1 MPGIEVK
8 RGQCLSCGLCTT
20 VCPQGAVT
28 LDEEQIAV
36 IGDSCTLCGTCVSE
50 CPAQAIAKSGATVE
64 TIKDLDVSHLAECRD
79 VWVVTELRDSQIAR
93 CTFELLGEARRQV
106 IGTSHRVAAVLLCEN
121 AGDYPQQLIA
131 GGADIVYLV
140 QNSIFRHFL
149 DQPYKDVI
157 CQMVKEEK
165 PLALLLSAT
174 AMGRSLAPR
183 ISAKLR
189 TGLTADCTK
198 LELCT
203 NDLMVQTRPAF
214 GGNLYASLLC
224 PYTWPQMSTVRAKV
238 MQPMEPDGSRK
249 GKVIEKHYE
258 LDQAALLAQLIDY
271 IAKENE
277 ATVDEAEI
285 VVTAGFGAAS
295 DKGLALVKELAEV
308 LGGALGSSRKV
319 VDAGLLSYERQVGQ
333 TGKTVGPKLY
343 VACGVSGAIQHLV
356 GMSSSK
362 TIVAIN
368 LDPDAPI
375 FHSADIGIVADV
387 YEFLP
392 KLISALKARRAE
404 A

>member
-64 TIKDLDVSHLAECRD
+64 TIKDLDVSHLAECHD

-106 IGTSHRVAAVLLCEN
+106 IGTRHRVAAVLLCEN

-258 LDQAALLAQLIDY
+258 LDQAALLAQLIT
-271 IAKENE
+271 ISPRK
-277 ATVDEAEI
+277 TRRRWMKPRSSSRR
-285 VVTAGFGAAS
+285 AS
-295 DKGLALVKELAEV
+295 ALRPTKGL
-308 LGGALGSSRKV
+308 
-319 VDAGLLSYERQVGQ
+319 
-333 TGKTVGPKLY
+333 PW
-343 VACGVSGAIQHLV
+343 
-356 GMSSSK
+356 
-362 TIVAIN
+362 
-368 LDPDAPI
+368 
-375 FHSADIGIVADV
+375 
-387 YEFLP
+387 
-392 KLISALKARRAE
+392 
-404 A
+404 

>member
-106 IGTSHRVAAVLLCEN
+106 IGTRHRVAAVLLCEN

-319 VDAGLLSYERQVGQ
+319 VDAACFPTRGRSARPERPSARSSMWPAAYPVRSSTLSG
-333 TGKTVGPKLY
+333 
-343 VACGVSGAIQHLV
+343 
-356 GMSSSK
+356 
-362 TIVAIN
+362 
-368 LDPDAPI
+368 
-375 FHSADIGIVADV
+375 
-387 YEFLP
+387 
-392 KLISALKARRAE
+392 
-404 A
+404 

>member
-50 CPAQAIAKSGATVE
+50 CPAQAITKSGATVE

-79 VWVVTELRDSQIAR
+79 VWVVTELRDGQIAR

-106 IGTSHRVAAVLLCEN
+106 IGTRHKVAAVLLCEN

-131 GGADIVYLV
+131 GGADIVYLM
-140 QNSIFRHFL
+140 QNSIFRRFL

-183 ISAKLR
+183 IAARLH

-203 NDLMVQTRPAF
+203 NDLMIQTRPAF

-238 MQPMEPDGSRK
+238 MQPMEPDGSRTGK
-249 GKVIEKHYE
+249 GIEKHYE

>member
-64 TIKDLDVSHLAECRD
+64 TIKDLDVSHLAECGD

-106 IGTSHRVAAVLLCEN
+106 IGTRHRVAAVLLCEN

>member
-20 VCPQGAVT
+20 VCPHGAVT

-64 TIKDLDVSHLAECRD
+64 TIKDLDVSHLAECHD

-106 IGTSHRVAAVLLCEN
+106 IGTRHRVAAVLLCEN

>member
-64 TIKDLDVSHLAECRD
+64 TIKDLDVSHLAECHD
-79 VWVVTELRDSQIAR
+79 VWVVTELRDSQSAR
-93 CTFELLGEARRQV
+93 GTFELLGEARRQV
-106 IGTSHRVAAVLLCEN
+106 IGTRHRVAAVLLCEN

>member
-106 IGTSHRVAAVLLCEN
+106 IGTRHRVAAVLLCEN

-224 PYTWPQMSTVRAKV
+224 PCTWPQMSTVRAKV

>member
-93 CTFELLGEARRQV
+93 CTFELLGEVRRQV
-106 IGTSHRVAAVLLCEN
+106 IGTRHRVAAVLLCEN

>member
-8 RGQCLSCGLCTT
+8 RGQCLNCGLCTT
-20 VCPQGAVT
+20 VCPQGAIT

-106 IGTSHRVAAVLLCEN
+106 IGTRHRVAAVLLCEN

-343 VACGVSGAIQHLV
+343 VACGVSGAVQHLV

>member
-106 IGTSHRVAAVLLCEN
+106 IGTRHRVAAVLLCEN

-368 LDPDAPI
+368 LDLDAPI
-375 FHSADIGIVADV
+375 FRSADIGIVADV

>member
-64 TIKDLDVSHLAECRD
+64 TIKDLDVSHLAECHD

-106 IGTSHRVAAVLLCEN
+106 IGTRHRVAAVLLCEN

-356 GMSSSK
+356 GMSSSE

>member
-106 IGTSHRVAAVLLCEN
+106 IGTRHRVAAVLLCEN

-375 FHSADIGIVADV
+375 FHSTDIGIVADV

>member
-64 TIKDLDVSHLAECRD
+64 TIKDLDVSHLAECHD

-106 IGTSHRVAAVLLCEN
+106 IGTRHRVAAVLLCEN

>member
-64 TIKDLDVSHLAECRD
+64 TIKYLDVSHLAECRD

-106 IGTSHRVAAVLLCEN
+106 IGTRHRVAAVLLCEN

-157 CQMVKEEK
+157 CQMAKEEK

>member
-20 VCPQGAVT
+20 VCPQDAVT

-106 IGTSHRVAAVLLCEN
+106 IGTRHRVAAVLLCEN

>member
-36 IGDSCTLCGTCVSE
+36 IGDSSTLCGTCVSE
-50 CPAQAIAKSGATVE
+50 CPAQAITKSGATVE

-79 VWVVTELRDSQIAR
+79 VWVVTELRDGQIAR

-106 IGTSHRVAAVLLCEN
+106 IGTRHKVAAVLLCEN

-131 GGADIVYLV
+131 GGADIVYLM
-140 QNSIFRHFL
+140 QNSIFRRFL
-149 DQPYKDVI
+149 DQPYIDVI

-183 ISAKLR
+183 IAARLH

-203 NDLMVQTRPAF
+203 NDLMIQTRPAF

-238 MQPMEPDGSRK
+238 MQPMEPDGSRT

>member
-106 IGTSHRVAAVLLCEN
+106 IGTRHRVAAVLLCEN

-238 MQPMEPDGSRK
+238 MQPMEPDGSRT

>member
-106 IGTSHRVAAVLLCEN
+106 IGTRHRVAAVLLCEN

-392 KLISALKARRAE
+392 KLISAQKARRAE